1 MLQDWRAPRTRALPK
16 VDSTCVLSGGSM
28 APLSIK
34 HLLASPNAERIENTA
49 LTAAG
54 DSSALKGIPLLAHG
68 RMAWSCCSQR
78 RGTELH
84 EEAAGLMCMLRG

>member
-1 MLQDWRAPRTRALPK
+1 
-16 VDSTCVLSGGSM
+16 M

-68 RMAWSCCSQR
+68 RMAWSCCSQG
-78 RGTELH
+78 RGTELQ

>member
-1 MLQDWRAPRTRALPK
+1 MRALPK

-78 RGTELH
+78 RGTELQ

>member
-1 MLQDWRAPRTRALPK
+1 MLPLPK
-16 VDSTCVLSGGSM
+16 VDSICVLSGGST

-54 DSSALKGIPLLAHG
+54 DSSALKGIPSLALG
-68 RMAWSCCSQR
+68 RMARSCRSPR
-78 RGTELH
+78 RGTGLQ
-84 EEAAGLMCMLRG
+84 EEAAGWMCMLRG